1 MSGRA
6 GARWSAE
13 AIRVNDLHSRL
24 NPTDVAGVVEV
35 ASLEEL
41 RATLADAEQ
50 ARAAVSIAGAR
61 HAMGGQQFG
70 TDARL
75 LDLRGLSRVVRFDR
89 DRGTIEVEAG
99 IRWPQL
105 MTALE
110 ELQRGEPRPWGIR
123 QKQTGADRLSLG
135 GALAANIHGR
145 GLGLAPF
152 AADVESFTL
161 VLADG
166 TRLRCS
172 REQHRD
178 LFHVAIG
185 GYGLFGVVHT
195 LTLRLARR
203 VTLER
208 RVELR
213 QADDLAKAVERRI
226 AEGFTY
232 GDFQFET
239 ESRSPGFL
247 THGVF
252 ACYRPLSAGERPP
265 EKQRQLEAA
274 DWDEL
279 LYLAHVDKRRAFQRY
294 SEHYLATDG
303 ARYAS
308 DTQQLGYYPDD
319 YHPALD
325 LRLGACTAGSE
336 MISELYV
343 PRERLTDFLHA
354 AAADLRARE
363 ADVVYGTV
371 RWIERDT
378 DTLLAWARE
387 PWACVVVNL
396 HVDHDARGV
405 AHARAAFE
413 SLIELA
419 RARGGSFYLTYH
431 RWASRAAVEACHPA
445 MVEFLRAKDAHDPQS
460 RFQSD
465 WWRHMR
471 AMFADRLP

>member
-1 MSGRA
+1 MSGR
-6 GARWSAE
+6 GVQRRMSRSV
-13 AIRVNDLHSRL
+13 RVNDVHSRL
-24 NPTDVAGVVEV
+24 NPTDVAGVIEV
-35 ASLEEL
+35 DSLAAL
-41 RATLADAEQ
+41 RSALADA
-50 ARAAVSIAGAR
+50 ARENVAVSIAGAR

-75 LDLRGLSRVVRFDR
+75 LELRGLSRVCRFDR
-89 DRGTIEVEAG
+89 ERGTVEVEAG

-105 MTALE
+105 MTALDD
-110 ELQRGEPRPWGIR
+110 LQRAEPQPWGIR

-145 GLGLAPF
+145 GLNLSPF
-152 AADVESFTL
+152 AADIESFTL

-166 TRLRCS
+166 TRLLCS
-172 REQHRD
+172 REQHRE
-178 LFHVAIG
+178 LFRLAIG

-195 LTLRLARR
+195 LTLRLTRR

-213 QADDLAKAVERRI
+213 EADDLAQAVERRVG
-226 AEGFTY
+226 EGFTY

-239 ESRSPGFL
+239 DSRSPGFL

-252 ACYRPLSAGERPP
+252 ACYRPLPADVRPP
-265 EKQRQLEAA
+265 PIQRQLEPA

-279 LYLAHVDKRRAFQRY
+279 LYLAHVDKRRAFERY

-319 YHPALD
+319 YHPSLD
-325 LRLGACTAGSE
+325 RRLGACTAGSE

-343 PRERLTDFLHA
+343 PRDRLADFLHA
-354 AAADLRARE
+354 AAADLRSRA

-378 DTLLAWARE
+378 DAHLAWARE

-396 HVDHDARGV
+396 HVDHDALGKAR
-405 AHARAAFE
+405 ARAAFE

-431 RWASRAAVEACHPA
+431 RWASREAVEACHPA
-445 MVEFLRAKDAHDPQS
+445 MVEFLRAKEAHDPDL

-471 AMFADRLP
+471 AMFADRLS